1 MWKTRIQK
9 NNGTIKIG
17 KLNTRGEIK
26 IDFEKDRVSIPLIQI
41 KNVQAR
47 YWQWQGFMGMSG
59 F

>member
-17 KLNTRGEIK
+17 KLNIRGEIK

-47 YWQWQGFMGMSG
+47 YWQWQEFMGMSG

>member
-26 IDFEKDRVSIPLIQI
+26 IDFEKDRVSIPLIQT
-41 KNVQAR
+41 KNVQVR
-47 YWQWQGFMGMSG
+47 YWQWQEFMGTRG

>member
-26 IDFEKDRVSIPLIQI
+26 IDFEKDRVSIPLIQMNYI
-41 KNVQAR
+41 
-47 YWQWQGFMGMSG
+47 YI
-59 F
+59 